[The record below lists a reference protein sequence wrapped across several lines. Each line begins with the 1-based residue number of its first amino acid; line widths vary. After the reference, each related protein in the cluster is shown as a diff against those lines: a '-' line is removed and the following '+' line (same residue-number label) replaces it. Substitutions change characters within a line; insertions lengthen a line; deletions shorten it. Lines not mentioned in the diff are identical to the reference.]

1 MDSDFEDDTFTESD
15 TDSDDSDSE
24 TLPPTCGLCRL
35 DVFIDGNDC
44 GYVFDEECSSA
55 TAYKRLETQ
64 TLHAECIRLVRSD
77 PKCGQYLPDPSIYF
91 ATILEPVTEGRFPPP
106 SFTKRRLDWLKKTFS
121 EDLCQILNY
130 RLPREVCDNIAQYCL
145 QDRAVRVLRDL
156 WLRKDRPEPGPISIT
171 MDGNSLW
178 ARYVDFEGIRYIESL
193 SHHPLGGDES
203 QIVSDPDPNCN
214 VNIFIGHNYLG
225 VTEIIVTYNSEIPLV
240 KAEPGKWWTI
250 FTPSRM
256 PFHMKARFDG
266 IKLRELALYKSA
278 DDSKYPRYRDDLRWS
293 VLPTTLDP
301 IPEPPI
307 PRHSWLDGEVIS
319 AIDWNQPDVIGYS
332 FYLWDNT
339 IFKIVPQKV
348 GEKHPYNFSALM
360 QYEYSWVYFPVDS
373 DERISEVWIRRYGV
387 KLVAHL
393 PSPMTT
399 LILRTSKGRL
409 LTLGPQLK
417 YQQPEGYN
425 THAKY
430 DLVGTMP
437 QIHPCRMYFANWDTR
452 GSWMRFEGAST
463 FAELNLDGCKNKSF
477 ELHHQNCKYQ
487 YSSAELDGVRTVT
500 PCGSWRDRQRTDAIL
515 GLLLTYEDGRKRCVG
530 QVRLDFLLDPI
541 EVTSETMWISYP
553 ETDELICCGDD
564 DEDDASGV
572 DLVSFEGP
580 DGLKE
585 PYIKIPMRGRLD
597 WYFSKRQCHLSHRD
611 GNEPQDEFL
620 EAMAEEAA
628 PVPVKNL
635 EVHITAIG
643 EDSAYCVHGTG
654 LVGLGLE
661 CKSLQPLWVELAVKD
676 EIVEWEKAVE
686 RGIDKCH
693 ARGSCPIALHHECIE
708 YAKSFVLGNLRD
720 LAGAAVTIRGSFNG
734 PEEMCGPRRRWLE
747 NIVTQN
753 LSVALGGRLP
763 TEIYRNVATYCI
775 REQSIRFIHER
786 WSRQG
791 RPPRGFISVPIHSHT
806 TLWVQYTRFEGIRYV
821 RSLSYG
827 SQGGDEEILLK
838 EDTEKPLNIFIRHN
852 HLGVNKLVITE
863 GQERPQIQE
872 AREYWWT
879 CHAQQTRPFHF
890 KARFDG
896 IKIRNL
902 VCVKTPKT
910 FLNFAWSGCEIR
922 WAMPPSPVKFSPKI
936 PLLHGIPWSDVQSLY
951 WNKPGTSG
959 YSFLLLVEAVLQCN
973 FHHSHGPPVPYHKYT
988 KGETNELLCLHFPMN
1003 PDERVSELWV
1013 RQYPERKDTLII
1025 VTDRGRSFVLGTQQD
1040 GPGATY
1046 HVIAKLPADKSSLMF
1061 HAHDYSLSWFHFDS
1075 VLSWENPQARQ
1086 IQPAWKTAPDM
1097 TIGTHYSSA
1106 KLDGVRD
1113 ITPCIKRGSFTC
1125 GHDKIIQGLVLFYY
1139 DDTQTC
1145 IGEVRCDHLGTPQKV
1160 TSDTL
1165 WIRYVEYEEAG
1176 TLDEN
1181 TLCCDYGIEWFG
1193 FSQPLPGSFTSHE
1206 DMDGSTDE
1214 RDSDEEHSS
1223 HQDDS
1228 SAADDSTDDTESDD
1242 EYDRSPKYF
1251 SLPMRGRLDWVKESN
1266 GSICLLS
1273 HHMRSRPDDEMLHV
1287 LAEDAKTDRED
1298 PFAKSC
1304 TILTGK
1310 TTPENLR
1317 ETERV
1322 ERVAEEFDNYAI
1334 YGL

>member
-1 MDSDFEDDTFTESD
+1 MDLEYEDHAYIDSDAESD
-15 TDSDDSDSE
+15 CSE
-24 TLPPTCGLCRL
+24 TAYFKENSGFSPSCGLCRFDFRDNDSVVVFREKCEPWTTTYSEPEINWTIHYSKHAFHAGCVDLAQQAGLISADQQRL
-35 DVFIDGNDC
+35 DPG
-44 GYVFDEECSSA
+44 
-55 TAYKRLETQ
+55 
-64 TLHAECIRLVRSD
+64 
-77 PKCGQYLPDPSIYF
+77 IYN
-91 ATILEPVTEGRFPPP
+91 ATILEPLQEGRYPPP
-106 SFTKRRLDWLKKTFS
+106 SIQTRRLKWLKKTFS
-121 EDLCQILNY
+121 ENLLQTIRN
-130 RLPREVCDNIAQYCL
+130 RLPGEVCDIIAQYCL
-145 QDRAVRVLRDL
+145 RQRAVQVVRYL
-156 WLRKDRPEPGPISIT
+156 WLRKDRPKPGRISIAI
-171 MDGNSLW
+171 DGKPLW
-178 ARYVDFEGIRYIESL
+178 AQYVYYEGIRHVRSL
-193 SHHPLGGDES
+193 SHHSVGGDES
-203 QIVSDPDPNCN
+203 RILSESQAQNQKN
-214 VNIFIGHNYLG
+214 VNIFVLHDYLG
-225 VTEIIVTYNSEIPLV
+225 VVDLIATSGRDVPSKEE
-240 KAEPGKWWTI
+240 ERGRWWTL
-250 FTPSRM
+250 FTPSKM
-256 PFHMKARFDG
+256 PFYLKARFDG
-266 IKLRELALYKSA
+266 SSFGA
-278 DDSKYPRYRDDLRWS
+278 WQ
-293 VLPTTLDP
+293 PTNP

-307 PRHSWLDGEVIS
+307 PCNSRLGDEIIL

-332 FYLWDNT
+332 FYTWDNT
-339 IFKIVPQKV
+339 IMRIIPHKV
-348 GEKHPYNFSALM
+348 GEKNPYDFGTAM
-360 QYEYSWVYFPVDS
+360 EYIYSWVYFPVDS

-387 KLVAHL
+387 KLPRDKPCPAA
-393 PSPMTT
+393 T

-417 YQQPEGYN
+417 YQQRVTYK

-430 DLVGTMP
+430 DLVATLP
-437 QIHPCRMYFANWDTR
+437 QAYPCRMYFANWDAA

-463 FAELNLDGCKNKSF
+463 FAKLKLRGRRNKRLD
-477 ELHHQNCKYQ
+477 LLPDNCKYQ
-487 YSSAELDGVRTVT
+487 YSSAELEGVRTVT
-500 PCGSWRDRQRTDAIL
+500 PSGNWGHHEGIL
-515 GLLLTYEDGRKRCVG
+515 GLLLTYEDGHRRCVG
-530 QVRLDFLLDPI
+530 QVRLDHLLAPI
-541 EVTSETMWISYP
+541 DVTSDTMWIGYP
-553 ETDELICCGDD
+553 DADEISWRADTDE
-564 DEDDASGV
+564 DESGAYF
-572 DLVSFEGP
+572 VSFEEP
-580 DGLKE
+580 DEDEWEGQC
-585 PYIKIPMRGRLD
+585 IKIPMRGRLD
-597 WYFSKRQCHLSHRD
+597 WYFSRHQCHLSRHD
-611 GNEPQDEFL
+611 DSEPVDEFL
-620 EAMAEEAA
+620 EALSQEPA
-628 PVPVKNL
+628 PGTPRPGHVVKPFSVL
-635 EVHITAIG
+635 IG
-643 EDSAYCVHGTG
+643 
-654 LVGLGLE
+654 
-661 CKSLQPLWVELAVKD
+661 
-676 EIVEWEKAVE
+676 EKAVE
-686 RGIDKCH
+686 PGMDKCH

-708 YAKSFVLGNLRD
+708 YAKSFVLRNLRD

-806 TLWVQYTRFEGIRYV
+806 TLWVQYTRFEGITYV

-827 SQGGDEEILLK
+827 SQGSDEEILLK
-838 EDTEKPLNIFIRHN
+838 EDTEKPLNIFIRHS

-863 GQERPQIQE
+863 GQERPQSEE

-959 YSFLLLVEAVLQCN
+959 YSFLPLGEAVLQCN

-988 KGETNELLCLHFPMN
+988 KGETKELLCLHFPMN

-1040 GPGATY
+1040 GPGAIY
-1046 HVIAKLPADKSSLMF
+1046 HVIAKLPTDKPCFMF

-1113 ITPCIKRGSFTC
+1113 ITPCIKRGSFTW
-1125 GHDKIIQGLVLFYY
+1125 GHDKIIQGLVLTYFN
-1139 DDTQTC
+1139 DTQTC

-1165 WIRYVEYEEAG
+1165 WIRYIEYEEAG

-1193 FSQPLPGSFTSHE
+1193 FSQPLPGSFSSHE

-1228 SAADDSTDDTESDD
+1228 SAADDSADDTESDD

-1266 GSICLLS
+1266 GIICLLS

-1287 LAEDAKTDRED
+1287 LAEDAKADRED